1 MAGENVG
8 VAQVL
13 GTSTNANVSTVHLIE
28 DIHSLARLLSGGI
41 NGMRQ
46 AVLD

>member
-13 GTSTNANVSTVHLIE
+13 GTSTIAHSVHLIK

-41 NGMRQ
+41 SGMRQ